1 MPITSYLE
9 VINHFLPNVPTGIKN
24 APTIPPM
31 IMINLIAQKPFCIP
45 ALGSLEVLTFIMIR
59 ENSKKNN
66 VTMKHSLKIQVK
78 IMHWKTIR

>member
-1 MPITSYLE
+1 MNYCS
-9 VINHFLPNVPTGIKN
+9 PNVPTGMKN

-66 VTMKHSLKIQVK
+66 VTMKHSLKIKVK
-78 IMHWKTIR
+78 VMHGRAIR